1 MNTVRLPKDILI
13 LLGLSVLL
21 SVLRIVLFDTYASVY
36 LLWNLFLAILPFF
49 ISLILL
55 ENVKAGRVGRVVLV
69 LGLVFWILFI
79 PNAPYVVT
87 DLIHISRSRPVPIIF
102 DTFLLFTSAWVG
114 MLLYFYSFFHIEQL
128 ARMKLSPRVVSVLIP
143 IGSLVVSF
151 GVYLGRFL
159 RFNSWD
165 VFVSPSSL
173 YGGVSKAFSQ
183 SHLGE
188 ASIFIVLSSVFIYF
202 SYIAWKYGTIKN

>member
-1 MNTVRLPKDILI
+1 
-13 LLGLSVLL
+13 
-21 SVLRIVLFDTYASVY
+21 
-36 LLWNLFLAILPFF
+36 
-49 ISLILL
+49 
-55 ENVKAGRVGRVVLV
+55 
-69 LGLVFWILFI
+69 
-79 PNAPYVVT
+79 
-87 DLIHISRSRPVPIIF
+87 VPIIF

>member
-55 ENVKAGRVGRVVLV
+55 ENVKAGRVGRAVLI

-128 ARMKLSPRVVSVLIP
+128 ARMKLSPRVTSVLV
-143 IGSLVVSF
+143 LVVSFAVSF

-165 VFVSPSSL
+165 VFTNPTAL
-173 YGGVSKAFSQ
+173 YGGVSRAFAYSNL
-183 SHLGE
+183 SE
-188 ASIFIVLSSVFIYF
+188 AAIFITLSTLFVYT
-202 SYIAWKYGTIKN
+202 SYMAWKYGTIKD